1 MEKGS
6 LRLALIGRV
15 LVSPWIA
22 VLALVVAFGLGLWA
36 PDVALTLKPAGQ
48 VYLALLQ
55 MCAMP
60 LVVCGVVASIGRIL
74 IEGHSRETLLR
85 LGSVVGVG
93 LFATATLA
101 VAIGLIGQ
109 PGLGLGEE
117 ANRTLGRL
125 LAASD
130 LSRAGPGASHQSS
143 IGDFVAGLVPTNIFH
158 SLSAGQQVPVL
169 FFAILL
175 GAALGVTASL
185 KARGVLDTFEAAFD
199 ALLRMIAWFIYLLP
213 FGLVAL
219 LAPQVAEAGVGV
231 FLAMLK
237 LIVFVNV
244 AVVISLLIGNAVIA
258 RRVGLPYFKVLGI
271 LGESLLVAFAT
282 KSSFAAIPSAL
293 RAMQSGLRMDKHTT
307 DLVVPL
313 SVSLNPL
320 GNVHYYTISAIFIA
334 QLYGLE
340 LTATSAVLFV
350 LGGVLAA
357 LAGSALPGAAAVGVI
372 SILMEPLGLPV
383 GSAVVLIMAIDPF
396 IDPATTVLNVHASC
410 VASSVVA
417 PSGGDAAAGPTAADS
432 GRPAVAA
439 GAS

>member
-1 MEKGS
+1 MEKRS
-6 LRLALIGRV
+6 HRLALIVPV
-15 LVSPWIA
+15 LVSPWTA
-22 VLALVVAFGLGLWA
+22 VAALLVAFAIGLWA
-36 PDVALTLKPAGQ
+36 PPAALALKPAGQ

-74 IEGHSRETLLR
+74 IEGQSRETLLR
-85 LGSVVGVG
+85 LGSVIGMG
-93 LFATATLA
+93 LLLTAVLA
-101 VAIGLIGQ
+101 VAVGLIGQ
-109 PGLGLGEE
+109 PGQGLGEE

-125 LAASD
+125 LSASD
-130 LSRAGPGASHQSS
+130 LSREATGPTRQSS
-143 IGDFVAGLVPTNIFH
+143 IGSFVAGLVPTNIFH

-175 GAALGVTASL
+175 GAALGLTASL

-213 FGLVAL
+213 FGLIAL
-219 LAPQVAEAGVGV
+219 LAPQVAEAGVGI
-231 FLAMLK
+231 FFAMMK
-237 LIVFVNV
+237 LILFVNL
-244 AVVISLLIGNAVIA
+244 AVVISLLIGNAIIA
-258 RRVGLPYFKVLGI
+258 RRVGLSYFKVLGI
-271 LGESLLVAFAT
+271 LGECLLVAFAT

-293 RAMQSGLRMDKHTT
+293 RAMQGGLRMDKHTT

-350 LGGVLAA
+350 LGGMLAA

-410 VASSVVA
+410 VASSLVS
-417 PSGGDAAAGPTAADS
+417 PRCGAAAVGLASADA
-432 GRPAVAA
+432 GRPEGAA
-439 GAS
+439 GVS

>member
-1 MEKGS
+1 M
-6 LRLALIGRV
+6 
-15 LVSPWIA
+15 
-22 VLALVVAFGLGLWA
+22 
-36 PDVALTLKPAGQ
+36 
-48 VYLALLQ
+48 
-55 MCAMP
+55 
-60 LVVCGVVASIGRIL
+60 
-74 IEGHSRETLLR
+74 
-85 LGSVVGVG
+85 
-93 LFATATLA
+93 
-101 VAIGLIGQ
+101 
-109 PGLGLGEE
+109 
-117 ANRTLGRL
+117 
-125 LAASD
+125 
-130 LSRAGPGASHQSS
+130 
-143 IGDFVAGLVPTNIFH
+143 
-158 SLSAGQQVPVL
+158 L

-175 GAALGVTASL
+175 GAALGLTASL

-219 LAPQVAEAGVGV
+219 LAPQVAEAGAGV
-231 FLAMLK
+231 FLGMLK
-237 LIVFVNV
+237 LIVFVNI

-417 PSGGDAAAGPTAADS
+417 PSGGDAAAGTAAADS
-432 GRPAVAA
+432 GRPAAAA
-439 GAS
+439 GTS

>member
-6 LRLALIGRV
+6 PRLALIGRV
-15 LVSPWIA
+15 LVSPWTA
-22 VLALVVAFGLGLWA
+22 VAALVVAFAIGLWA
-36 PDVALTLKPAGQ
+36 PQAALALKPAGQ

-74 IEGHSRETLLR
+74 MEGHSRETLVR
-85 LGSVVGVG
+85 LGSVIGMG
-93 LFATATLA
+93 LFLTAILA
-101 VAIGLIGQ
+101 VAVGLIGQ

-125 LAASD
+125 LSASD
-130 LSRAGPGASHQSS
+130 LSREVTGPTRQSS
-143 IGDFVAGLVPTNIFH
+143 IGGFVAGLVPTNIFH

-175 GAALGVTASL
+175 GAALGLTASL

-213 FGLVAL
+213 FGLIAL

-231 FLAMLK
+231 FLAMMK
-237 LIVFVNV
+237 LILFVNL
-244 AVVISLLIGNAVIA
+244 AVVISLLIGNAIIA

-271 LGESLLVAFAT
+271 LGECLLVAFAT

-293 RAMQSGLRMDKHTT
+293 RAMQGGLRMDKHTT

-410 VASSVVA
+410 VASSLVA
-417 PSGGDAAAGPTAADS
+417 PNGGDAAEGLTSADA
-432 GRPAVAA
+432 GRPEGAA
-439 GAS
+439 GVS